1 MALVLTIGVT
11 DRTSVLRKDSLVIE
25 QQAADFITT
34 CSLTLFDANGDIIIT
49 AEDDITVVDGETYF
63 GGRVVDINYSLST
76 KNSRFIHIRCQD
88 LNYQLGET
96 VIDSEE
102 VYTAEADSDII
113 DNLFDT
119 YLPAV
124 DSETHVDTIQDP
136 LTITFEPCTLRSAL
150 SQICTHSGG
159 YFYIDVD
166 NKLHYFSEEANAV
179 AWWLSDDPDQVDSFS
194 YLLRDPAM
202 ESTAV
207 TRLDG
212 VYVIGAGVEGWRGTH
227 APGDRQALVRDN
239 RITTEAGRDARGDAI
254 LGKYGD
260 PQVTHTVSTY
270 KSGLRAGMDVRLIN
284 SLYGVDDTFTVRQM
298 LIRWDR
304 SGTPYFTL
312 TLGSVVNPSLIS
324 ERTWIDTLESALR
337 PVSAPRL
344 PTSSKGWAHNIVFS
358 VSDNDTVA
366 WAGAGVITLADGTA
380 YTIDAGNTGNMA
392 AITYIY
398 FDLDTSETVLQTTTD
413 SSVAVGSK
421 KILIAVAENVAD
433 ATKYATYQV
442 FGGEGQSSLIVQGNI
457 AALSVTTNEIAAN
470 TILAGNIAA
479 GAIETDELAALAVTA
494 AKIAANTITAD
505 KISMGIGDN
514 LFSTAD
520 GLLLLGPNCEINP
533 TEWWSARKQKAT
545 ISGAFHQEAGRWP
558 GTRGLVIEGAATNL
572 CTNPSIE
579 VDTTSWAV
587 VGGGTI
593 ARSSDRSVKGDYSL
607 KVTPGVGVWDGAH
620 YTDLTLVNGEDYIAS
635 AWVLGAVGVPYFIGI
650 WDTVAAAYV
659 GSHTNFTGT
668 GAWQKV
674 YTVAGTAAG
683 NNAARLRIQ
692 KNNDVSVAPYYIDG
706 VQIEMTDYATSYL
719 DGTLGTGYAWTG
731 AVHNST
737 STRAVTEVNL
747 DAHIGLISSNTTLS
761 FRAVIQAPY
770 DADATWPDSASHIFD
785 SSNAA
790 GDRLRLCYAPGTDRF
805 SVSIGAAIILSSAL
819 QTFKAGDWLDIIVT
833 LDFAADDYNLYVNG
847 MLDDNDATARTAQV
861 ATQWNL
867 GSNYLNSAH
876 GGFTIDEFAVLDRVL
891 TAVEVAGMYAMT
903 RHMVDMGSLDKPGIY
918 ILDGR
923 FVLASST
930 SGVRSE
936 IRPESIAIGNAPPT
950 YDSGTGVWFGID
962 TDGVTKLFVGDDG
975 GNKILWDGSTLTIA
989 GEGSGVTNIDG
1000 GNIQANTITADEIA
1014 ANAIETSELN
1024 ALAVTGA
1031 KIAAN
1036 AITADKIEM
1045 GIGDCLFNAAD
1056 GILLLGPHCE
1066 IDTTQWWST
1075 RRQKATV
1082 SGTLHQE
1089 AGRWL
1094 GTRGLVIE
1102 EATTNL
1108 IENPSFE
1115 VDTTTW
1121 EEFGSTISRD
1131 TTYSMFGE
1139 ACLKIVTDNAG
1150 ANEGVSGTVTSTTS
1164 ASTEYTLTCYLRGE
1178 GTTRIFFFDTD
1189 LGYQMS
1195 SQITLTNTWTRHTLT
1210 RTFSTG
1216 VVRRIGTITAVQQ
1229 DITFYC
1235 DGFQLEEQDYPTSYC
1250 DGSLGTGYAWTGVA
1264 HDSTSTRAATEVNL
1278 DAYAG
1283 LCSGKDTISVRI
1295 IAQMP
1300 YDYDAEWPT
1309 NFCRLFEVYE
1319 DVNNRFLVFYN
1330 AATNRMVAQYVEGGV
1345 SVSSLWNAD
1354 FVAGDWL
1361 DIIATYDTAGDQK
1374 LYINGDLKDTDDLSA
1389 RSSITPDQWNIGTDQ
1404 LGTSIGGFVICEFAI
1419 FNRIV
1424 TEIETAGMYAM
1435 TKPMID
1441 MGSLDK
1447 PGVYI
1452 LDGKFKIASSTT
1464 GNRIDITADEIA
1476 GYDSGGTKQFYLQ
1489 SSDGKAYAGA
1499 GAVILDSD
1507 GLRISGTGGVADN
1520 TRRIIFNYDAAGTEY
1535 LMSRYFGDWGG
1546 AGRAVTWVQSWCQA
1560 GDPWVASGCSIVL
1573 AAIDTNAGDDTRIS
1587 IESSG
1592 LITVGGTQFQLAA
1605 STKIHLDGA
1614 EIEFDA
1620 ATGDNL
1626 IEIVD
1631 NLPDALH
1638 ISSNQPMEFMR
1649 FITSAGTEAISIDP
1663 DGIGIP
1669 LGLGMIPTANSMLSI
1684 NLPTEN
1690 YEVIDAGSAGA
1701 TEQDWI
1707 KVEIGGVVGYVRVFA
1722 AA

>member
-747 DAHIGLISSNTTLS
+747 DALIGLVSSNNTLS
-761 FRAVIQAPY
+761 FRIMAQMPY
-770 DADATWPDSASHIFD
+770 DADATWPYAVFNVLFD
-785 SSNAA
+785 MRA
-790 GDRLRLCYAPGTDRF
+790 GADNNNRIYMMFGPG
-805 SVSIGAAIILSSAL
+805 
-819 QTFKAGDWLDIIVT
+819 
-833 LDFAADDYNLYVNG
+833 ADDF
-847 MLDDNDATARTAQV
+847 QV
-861 ATQWNL
+861 
-867 GSNYLNSAH
+867 Y
-876 GGFTIDEFAVLDRVL
+876 
-891 TAVEVAGMYAMT
+891 
-903 RHMVDMGSLDKPGIY
+903 
-918 ILDGR
+918 
-923 FVLASST
+923 
-930 SGVRSE
+930 
-936 IRPESIAIGNAPPT
+936 
-950 YDSGTGVWFGID
+950 
-962 TDGVTKLFVGDDG
+962 
-975 GNKILWDGSTLTIA
+975 
-989 GEGSGVTNIDG
+989 
-1000 GNIQANTITADEIA
+1000 
-1014 ANAIETSELN
+1014 
-1024 ALAVTGA
+1024 
-1031 KIAAN
+1031 
-1036 AITADKIEM
+1036 
-1045 GIGDCLFNAAD
+1045 
-1056 GILLLGPHCE
+1056 
-1066 IDTTQWWST
+1066 
-1075 RRQKATV
+1075 
-1082 SGTLHQE
+1082 
-1089 AGRWL
+1089 
-1094 GTRGLVIE
+1094 
-1102 EATTNL
+1102 
-1108 IENPSFE
+1108 
-1115 VDTTTW
+1115 
-1121 EEFGSTISRD
+1121 
-1131 TTYSMFGE
+1131 
-1139 ACLKIVTDNAG
+1139 
-1150 ANEGVSGTVTSTTS
+1150 
-1164 ASTEYTLTCYLRGE
+1164 
-1178 GTTRIFFFDTD
+1178 
-1189 LGYQMS
+1189 
-1195 SQITLTNTWTRHTLT
+1195 
-1210 RTFSTG
+1210 
-1216 VVRRIGTITAVQQ
+1216 
-1229 DITFYC
+1229 
-1235 DGFQLEEQDYPTSYC
+1235 
-1250 DGSLGTGYAWTGVA
+1250 
-1264 HDSTSTRAATEVNL
+1264 
-1278 DAYAG
+1278 
-1283 LCSGKDTISVRI
+1283 
-1295 IAQMP
+1295 
-1300 YDYDAEWPT
+1300 
-1309 NFCRLFEVYE
+1309 
-1319 DVNNRFLVFYN
+1319 
-1330 AATNRMVAQYVEGGV
+1330 
-1345 SVSSLWNAD
+1345 
-1354 FVAGDWL
+1354 
-1361 DIIATYDTAGDQK
+1361 
-1374 LYINGDLKDTDDLSA
+1374 
-1389 RSSITPDQWNIGTDQ
+1389 
-1404 LGTSIGGFVICEFAI
+1404 
-1419 FNRIV
+1419 
-1424 TEIETAGMYAM
+1424 
-1435 TKPMID
+1435 
-1441 MGSLDK
+1441 
-1447 PGVYI
+1447 
-1452 LDGKFKIASSTT
+1452 
-1464 GNRIDITADEIA
+1464 
-1476 GYDSGGTKQFYLQ
+1476 
-1489 SSDGKAYAGA
+1489 
-1499 GAVILDSD
+1499 
-1507 GLRISGTGGVADN
+1507 
-1520 TRRIIFNYDAAGTEY
+1520 
-1535 LMSRYFGDWGG
+1535 
-1546 AGRAVTWVQSWCQA
+1546 
-1560 GDPWVASGCSIVL
+1560 
-1573 AAIDTNAGDDTRIS
+1573 
-1587 IESSG
+1587 
-1592 LITVGGTQFQLAA
+1592 
-1605 STKIHLDGA
+1605 
-1614 EIEFDA
+1614 
-1620 ATGDNL
+1620 
-1626 IEIVD
+1626 
-1631 NLPDALH
+1631 
-1638 ISSNQPMEFMR
+1638 
-1649 FITSAGTEAISIDP
+1649 
-1663 DGIGIP
+1663 
-1669 LGLGMIPTANSMLSI
+1669 
-1684 NLPTEN
+1684 
-1690 YEVIDAGSAGA
+1690 
-1701 TEQDWI
+1701 
-1707 KVEIGGVVGYVRVFA
+1707 
-1722 AA
+1722 